1 MKPTSSQQGRRW
13 SLRPAW
19 SRGYNLEI
27 ASQDALAAFI
37 VTLLLIPQSLAYAL
51 LAGLPLEVGLYASV
65 LPLIAYA
72 LFGSSR
78 TLSVGPVAVLSLM
91 TAAAVSPL
99 AAAGSAAYVLGAVLL
114 ALLSGAFLLLMGILR
129 LGFLANFLSHPVISA
144 FISASA
150 LLIAASQL
158 QHLLQW
164 PLAGHTLLEMLMGLD
179 WANLP
184 WHGPTLAVSALSL
197 LLLLGARHGF
207 TPLLLMLGIPAKV
220 ATLLSKTG
228 PVWAVLLTTALSWWL
243 DLASMGVA
251 VVGTVPQGLPSWQWP
266 SLDWQWLQQ
275 LWMPALLL
283 ALVGFVE
290 SVSVAQTL
298 GARRRQRIDPN
309 KELVGLGMANLGS
322 AFTGGLPVTGGFSRS
337 VVNFDAGAQTP
348 AAGIFAAGGI
358 ALVMLWFTPALAYLP
373 KATLA
378 ATILVAILALVDGQA
393 IKRTWRYSRQDGAAM
408 LVTLLLTLVA
418 GVEMGILAGVA
429 LSLLLYIHRTS
440 TPHSALVGRLP
451 GTEHFRNVQRYQVE
465 TDPRIATLRV
475 DESLYFANARFL
487 EDRVD
492 ALLSE
497 QPALRHLILMCPAVN
512 WIDASALESLE
523 AINQR
528 LQEAGVQLHLSEVK
542 GPVMDQ
548 LKRSHFL
555 QVLSGQIYISQ
566 FEAWQ
571 QLRQQLPVS
580 QEAFDPQL

>member
-19 SRGYNLEI
+19 SRGYNLEL
-27 ASQDALAAFI
+27 ASQDALAALI

-99 AAAGSAAYVLGAVLL
+99 AAAGSTAYVLGAVLL

-179 WANLP
+179 WANLS

-207 TPLLLMLGIPAKV
+207 TPLLLTLGMPAKV
-220 ATLLSKTG
+220 AALLSKTG

-266 SLDWQWLQQ
+266 SWDWQWLQQ

-548 LKRSHFL
+548 FKRSHFL
-555 QVLSGQIYISQ
+555 QVLSGQVYISQ